1 MHRDNLSHGGGKT
14 MGYRSDGIIVVAF
27 ESLEEMREVLAVYR
41 LDPRVQKHNPFQKD
55 IDDDGDYNWTFH
67 TYELD
72 SDTTCYLMRLD
83 FYGWKWYADYED
95 VQSYQH
101 IFTVCK
107 QFARERENFTYAYRF
122 VRGGE
127 EHDDYDEE
135 CYGSETYLSQMLVER
150 LTEEIFVRM
159 TWELRDD
166 LTENTTQLDYI
177 DNQTVSQGLT
187 KTTKENDHVS
197 I

>member
-1 MHRDNLSHGGGKT
+1 
-14 MGYRSDGIIVVAF
+14 MGYRSDGIIAVAF
-27 ESLEEMREVLAVYR
+27 ESMEEMREVLAVYR
-41 LDPRVQKHNPFQKD
+41 VDPRVQKHNPFQKD
-55 IDDDGDYNWTFH
+55 IDDDSDYYWTFH

-127 EHDDYDEE
+127 DHDDYDEE
-135 CYGSETYLSQMLVER
+135 CYGSESYLSQMLVER

-159 TWELRDD
+159 TWEMKDD
-166 LTENTTQLDYI
+166 LTDNTTELDYI
-177 DNQTVSQGLT
+177 DNQNGTPSVP

>member
-1 MHRDNLSHGGGKT
+1 

-55 IDDDGDYNWTFH
+55 IDDDSDYYWTFH

-127 EHDDYDEE
+127 EHDDYEEE
-135 CYGSETYLSQMLVER
+135 CYGSESYLSQMLVER

-159 TWELRDD
+159 TWELKDD
-166 LTENTTQLDYI
+166 LTDNTTELDYI

>member
-1 MHRDNLSHGGGKT
+1 
-14 MGYRSDGIIVVAF
+14 MGYRSDGVIVVAF
-27 ESLEEMREVLAVYR
+27 ESLADMKEVLAVYR
-41 LDPRVQKHNPFQKD
+41 LDPRVQKHNPFPKD
-55 IDDDGDYNWTFH
+55 IDGDSDDYWTFH

-127 EHDDYDEE
+127 EHDDYEEE
-135 CYGSETYLSQMLVER
+135 CYGSESYLSQMLVER

-166 LTENTTQLDYI
+166 LTENTTQLDCIY
-177 DNQTVSQGLT
+177 NQTVSQGLT

>member
-1 MHRDNLSHGGGKT
+1 

-27 ESLEEMREVLAVYR
+27 ETLQDMYEVLAVYR
-41 LDPRVQKHNPFQKD
+41 LDPRVQKLNPFQTNL
-55 IDDDGDYNWTFH
+55 DDDLVDNDGNWTFH
-67 TYELD
+67 DWALD
-72 SDTTCYLMRLD
+72 SYTTCFIMRLD
-83 FYGWKWYADYED
+83 YFAWKWYESYED
-95 VQSYQH
+95 IQAYLH
-101 IFTVCK
+101 IATVCK
-107 QFARERENFTYAYRF
+107 QCANERENFTYAYRF

>member
-1 MHRDNLSHGGGKT
+1 

-27 ESLEEMREVLAVYR
+27 ESLEEMRGVLAVYR

-55 IDDDGDYNWTFH
+55 IDDDSDDYWTFH
-67 TYELD
+67 TYALD
-72 SDTTCYLMRLD
+72 ESTTCYLMRLD

-95 VQSYQH
+95 VQSYEH

-107 QFARERENFTYAYRF
+107 QFARDREDFTYAYRF

-135 CYGSETYLSQMLVER
+135 CYGSQTYLSQMLVER

-159 TWELRDD
+159 TWEMKDD
-166 LTENTTQLDYI
+166 LTDNTTELDYI
-177 DNQTVSQGLT
+177 DNQNPSDVTR

>member
-1 MHRDNLSHGGGKT
+1 MGYSSHGA
-14 MGYRSDGIIVVAF
+14 IVVAF
-27 ESLEEMREVLAVYR
+27 ETLAEMREVLAVYR

-55 IDDDGDYNWTFH
+55 IDDDSDDYWTFH
-67 TYELD
+67 TYALD
-72 SDTTCYLMRLD
+72 ESTTCYLMRLD

-127 EHDDYDEE
+127 NHDDYDEE
-135 CYGSETYLSQMLVER
+135 CYGSETYLSQMLVES

-166 LTENTTQLDYI
+166 LTENTTQLDCIY
-177 DNQTVSQGLT
+177 NQTVSQGLT